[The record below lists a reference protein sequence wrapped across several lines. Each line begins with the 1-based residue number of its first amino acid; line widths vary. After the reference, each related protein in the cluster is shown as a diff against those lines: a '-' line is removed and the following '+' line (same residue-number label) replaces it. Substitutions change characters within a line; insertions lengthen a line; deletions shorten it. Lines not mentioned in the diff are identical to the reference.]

1 MDEIFFYI
9 IRILS
14 LVTLAVSIVL
24 AIKNWFSSLKE
35 IRILTIYLC
44 LVLVNELV
52 SQCLIHFSSLSNI
65 FLFYVYSFFEV
76 VLFSLVYKTALNK
89 FHVKYLKQIVF
100 IMVLMLGSFVL
111 YEGWMY
117 VNKGVN
123 EVYGK
128 LISNIWIIL
137 LSGLYLVNQLKSN
150 SVNVKCSFDRINLI
164 ILFYFSV
171 SLVAFSI
178 MNQLPNLSKESAY
191 VIWGINNVFCFLFYF
206 VFLRSFN
213 K

>member
-1 MDEIFFYI
+1 MNEFFFYI
-9 IRILS
+9 SRILS
-14 LVTLAVSIVL
+14 LVTLAVSIVF

-35 IRILTIYLC
+35 IKILTIYLC
-44 LVLVNELV
+44 LVLINELI
-52 SQCLIHFSSLSNI
+52 SQYLIHFSNLSNI

-89 FHVKYLKQIVF
+89 FHIKYLKQIIF
-100 IMVLMLGSFVL
+100 IIILILGSFVL

-117 VNKGVN
+117 INRGVN
-123 EVYGK
+123 GVYGK
-128 LISNIWIIL
+128 LISNLWVIL
-137 LSGLYLVNQLKSN
+137 LSGFYLVNQLKSN
-150 SVNVKCSFDRINLI
+150 LVNVKYSFDRTNLI

-178 MNQLPNLSKESAY
+178 MNQLPNLSKEAAY
-191 VIWGINNVFCFLFYF
+191 IIWGINNVFSFLFYF